1 MTNETLVLAS
11 KLREQLTKLVAKQ
24 KEKFADFELNDGT
37 KLYSPSEILTIGSE
51 IYVVGDEDKVVA
63 PDADHIIGEIV
74 YTTVAGV
81 VTAMKKVE
89 PVEVEASKPADMDK
103 KEEKLED
110 VAVMPMVDAAKMTD
124 MENRLA
130 VLEALVSNML
140 ENTQELSKQLE
151 YANKATKAAEEKLAR
166 VVPESTKKETTPANK
181 ANNNQAVQFDLNR
194 FRSLGE
200 QPGLGFS
207 AKVG

>member
-1 MTNETLVLAS
+1 
-11 KLREQLTKLVAKQ
+11 
-24 KEKFADFELNDGT
+24 
-37 KLYSPSEILTIGSE
+37 
-51 IYVVGDEDKVVA
+51 
-63 PDADHIIGEIV
+63 
-74 YTTVAGV
+74 
-81 VTAMKKVE
+81 
-89 PVEVEASKPADMDK
+89 
-103 KEEKLED
+103 LED